1 MICDEL
7 SEEEKDQT
15 LADLLDS
22 FFDLVQEYVMVHL
35 IEIIEDH
42 FLVLFL
48 RLLDALGSEM
58 RNDFLVLDVEFL
70 LGSFEDIFY
79 FFIDSDFDLF
89 GE

>member
-15 LADLLDS
+15 LTDFLGS
-22 FFDLVQEYVMVHL
+22 FLDLVQENVLVHL
-35 IEIIEDH
+35 VEIFEDH
-42 FLVLFL
+42 FLVPFL
-48 RLLDALGSEM
+48 GLLDALGSEM
-58 RNDFLVLDVEFL
+58 GDDLLVLDVEFL
-70 LGSFEDIFY
+70 LGSFEDTFD